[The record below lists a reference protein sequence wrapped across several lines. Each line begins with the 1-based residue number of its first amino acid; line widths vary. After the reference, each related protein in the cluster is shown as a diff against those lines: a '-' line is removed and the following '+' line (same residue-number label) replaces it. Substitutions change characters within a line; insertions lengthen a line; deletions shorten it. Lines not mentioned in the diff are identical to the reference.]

1 MGPMSLCVASYLPF
15 TVSCFMNGH
24 SCVAQE
30 LRRAGVRFQK
40 DDNAIV
46 RCADPDRL
54 TAVAERLDEHIL
66 RQRADYWAS
75 RLTPRFSPRER
86 ALDAPAMEDGG
97 AVDAEGK
104 STALRVRIE
113 PIVSM

>member
-1 MGPMSLCVASYLPF
+1 M
-15 TVSCFMNGH
+15 SCFLNGH
-24 SCVAQE
+24 SYVAQE
-30 LRRAGVRFQK
+30 LCRAGVRFQK

-75 RLTPRFSPRER
+75 RLTPPGSVPASAPRAGSITSGRWPRSNSP
-86 ALDAPAMEDGG
+86 A
-97 AVDAEGK
+97 
-104 STALRVRIE
+104 T
-113 PIVSM
+113 